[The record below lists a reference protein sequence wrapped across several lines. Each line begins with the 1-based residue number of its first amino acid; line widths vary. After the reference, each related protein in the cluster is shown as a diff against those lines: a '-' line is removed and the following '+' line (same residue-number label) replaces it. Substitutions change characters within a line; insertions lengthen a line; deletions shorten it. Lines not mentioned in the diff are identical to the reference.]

1 MLTVLSMLRILL
13 TVLRTVRYLVVHIS
27 YASAKYCLCYSDCT
41 SYCTLSLQY
50 TFRKLCSVHH
60 VLYLAPTVHIS
71 NIVLCAS
78 CTVPSSYSTYLSNIV
93 FCASCT
99 VLSSYSTYL
108 LNIVFCASCTV
119 PSSYSTYFSN
129 IVLHTVYTV
138 PQYQL
143 YFCTANLQHIL
154 YPIFTVYTVLV
165 LRYLCS
171 FL

>member
-99 VLSSYSTYL
+99 V
-108 LNIVFCASCTV
+108 

-143 YFCTANLQHIL
+143 YFCTANLQYIL
-154 YPIFTVYTVLV
+154 YPIFYCIHCICTTIFVIISLIIQ
-165 LRYLCS
+165 
-171 FL
+171 

>member
-27 YASAKYCLCYSDCT
+27 YASAKYCLCYTDCT

-50 TFRKLCSVHH
+50 TFRILCPVHH

-71 NIVLCAS
+71 NIVL
-78 CTVPSSYSTYLSNIV
+78 
-93 FCASCT
+93 CASCT